1 MDLSERKLR
10 ILQAIISDFIRTAEP
25 VGSRTLSKK
34 FDLGISPATIRNEM
48 ADLEE
53 MGFLTHPH
61 TSAGRVPSQ
70 KAYRLYVDGM
80 VKKYE
85 LTEEEKSTIADKL
98 YENVAELEKTVQ
110 HAAKILSEIT
120 NLTSFALTPSP
131 DEDKLKY
138 INLLPVDEHTVV
150 LMIVSRSGK
159 VSNTA
164 LKLKVPYTEDGLELL
179 SKAMTYNY
187 RGKTLSEVLT
197 LDIIESFETDIEA
210 MSILARKV
218 LPNFIRTLED
228 MLNVNL
234 YMDGLTNIFSIP
246 EYNDIDKAKM
256 FMEMVG
262 RKEDFTRTLINR
274 ENGVIVTIGKENPE
288 DAMQDCS
295 LITATYHVD
304 GKLAGKIGVI
314 GPTRMRYGQITS
326 VVEYLT
332 DNISNTFKLS
342 GGGKDDDD

>member
-10 ILQAIISDFIRTAEP
+10 ILQAIISDFITTAEP

-61 TSAGRVPSQ
+61 TSAGRVPSE
-70 KAYRLYVDGM
+70 KAYRLYVNDM
-80 VKKYE
+80 MKKRE
-85 LTEEEKSTIADKL
+85 LSKEEKDAIAKKL

-110 HAAKILSEIT
+110 HAAEILSEIT

-131 DEDKLKY
+131 DEDTLKY

-150 LMIVSRSGK
+150 LMIVSHSGK

-164 LKLKVPYTEDGLELL
+164 LKLKVPYTEEGLELL
-179 SKAMTYNY
+179 SKNMTYNY
-187 RGKTLSEVLT
+187 RGKTISEVLT

-210 MSILARKV
+210 MSVLAKKV
-218 LPNFIRTLED
+218 MPNFVKTLEN
-228 MLNVNL
+228 MLNVHL

-246 EYNDIDKAKM
+246 EYNDLDKAKM
-256 FMEMVG
+256 FLEMLG
-262 RKEDFTRTLINR
+262 KKEDFTKTLINR
-274 ENGVIVTIGKENPE
+274 ENGVIITIGKENAE
-288 DAMQDCS
+288 DMMQDCS

-314 GPTRMRYGQITS
+314 GPTRMQYGEITS
-326 VVEYLT
+326 VVEFLT
-332 DNISNTFKLS
+332 ENISNTFKLP
-342 GGGKDDDD
+342 GGGKDE